1 MTRLTGIRILAL
13 SVALWAVAVWLL
25 GAPPPAAR
33 ESVAENGAGT
43 ATVAA
48 GETGTGAGTAAED
61 PSLRTGATVT
71 PEAGTAPPAPE
82 PAAGGSG
89 VPATAAATAPD
100 SDTAGAAP
108 ATGVPATAPDAGT
121 EGLPAD
127 AGGAAAPPVPT
138 RPDTQHELPMPRLLP
153 PAGAPAPR
161 PDGTLADESA
171 VASQLDAARRAAW
184 EGRLEDAL
192 THYRAAARIQPRS
205 HVLWG
210 EMGNVLWAM
219 RRWPEAAYALEGAAV
234 LLVDAGEL
242 RAASDLLP
250 AVGRI
255 DPEAAHRVQRRLW
268 IASQR
273 QPE

>member
-1 MTRLTGIRILAL
+1 MTRLTGIRIFAL
-13 SVALWAVAVWLL
+13 SVALWAIAVWLL
-25 GAPPPAAR
+25 GAPPPAAK
-33 ESVAENGAGT
+33 ETVAEPAAESGAGT
-43 ATVAA
+43 AIVAA
-48 GETGTGAGTAAED
+48 EETGAGTGTAAED
-61 PSLRTGATVT
+61 RAGATVT
-71 PEAGTAPPAPE
+71 PEAEIAPPASE
-82 PAAGGSG
+82 PAAGGTG
-89 VPATAAATAPD
+89 VPATAAARAPD
-100 SDTAGAAP
+100 TDTAGAAP
-108 ATGVPATAPDAGT
+108 ATGVQATAPDAST
-121 EGLPAD
+121 ESLPVD
-127 AGGAAAPPVPT
+127 AGAAAPPVPT
-138 RPDTQHELPMPRLLP
+138 RPGTQHELPMPRPLP
-153 PAGAPAPR
+153 PAGSSAPR

-171 VASQLDAARRAAW
+171 VASQLNAARRAAW

-192 THYRAAARIQPRS
+192 AHYRAAARIQPRS

-268 IASQR
+268 IASQHP
-273 QPE
+273 PE

>member
-13 SVALWAVAVWLL
+13 SVALWAISVWLL
-25 GAPPPAAR
+25 GAPPPAAKDP
-33 ESVAENGAGT
+33 VAESGAGT
-43 ATVAA
+43 AIMAA
-48 GETGTGAGTAAED
+48 GETGAGAGTAAED

-108 ATGVPATAPDAGT
+108 APGVPATAPDAGT
-121 EGLPAD
+121 EGLPVD
-127 AGGAAAPPVPT
+127 AGGAAPSVPT
-138 RPDTQHELPMPRLLP
+138 RPDTQPELPIPRPPP
-153 PAGAPAPR
+153 PAGSPAPRR

-192 THYRAAARIQPRS
+192 AHYRAAARIQPRS